1 MARRTNRTPKKRE
14 AFLSVLAGGGSV
26 TLASATAGIGRQRVY
41 EWRQDDSDFA
51 TEWDVAVEAGTD
63 VLEDEARRRAVEGV
77 EEPVFFQG
85 NTVGHVRRYSDT
97 LLIFL
102 LKGRRPKK
110 FKDRVAHGGDET
122 GPPIKHGVSA
132 LEIIESRLAGI
143 RSRSGRGEDPG
154 KPDGEPT

>member
-1 MARRTNRTPKKRE
+1 MARRTIRTPKKRE
-14 AFLSVLAGGGSV
+14 IFLDVLAGGGSV

-41 EWRQDDSDFA
+41 EWRQDDANFA
-51 TEWDVAVEAGTD
+51 TEWDVAIEAGTD

-102 LKGRRPKK
+102 LKGRRPTRN
-110 FKDRVAHGGDET
+110 FKSVPAGVRTRAVPSRITWMTRSCAR
-122 GPPIKHGVSA
+122 PIARQSAASA
-132 LEIIESRLAGI
+132 LW
-143 RSRSGRGEDPG
+143 
-154 KPDGEPT
+154 

>member
-1 MARRTNRTPKKRE
+1 MANRTKRTPKKVE
-14 AFLSVLAGGGSV
+14 AFLDGLSAGLSV
-26 TLASATAGIGRQRVY
+26 TGACEQAVIGRRTVY
-41 EWRQDDSDFA
+41 EWREQDPDFA
-51 TEWDVAVEAGTD
+51 ANWDAALEAGTD
-63 VLEDEARRRAVEGV
+63 ILEDEARRRAVEGV
-77 EEPVFFQG
+77 EEPVFYQG
-85 NTVGHVRRYSDT
+85 KPVGQVRKYSDV

-102 LKGRRPKK
+102 LKGRRPEK